1 MIAEATGIAVGR
13 NNDRTPLGERLEQAM
28 HQAILMGR
36 SNGEDDDQIKARI
49 NAARD
54 AALDGGAN

>member
-1 MIAEATGIAVGR
+1 
-13 NNDRTPLGERLEQAM
+13 
-28 HQAILMGR
+28 MGR